1 MQTTDK
7 YAGLDVHKDTT
18 VVAVAEGGRTGKVR
32 LFPSGL
38 PRCDGGGPAID
49 FPLSQKA
56 TIRER
61 VRAATAGAAPAP
73 HWP

>member
-56 TIRER
+56 T
-61 VRAATAGAAPAP
+61 
-73 HWP
+73 